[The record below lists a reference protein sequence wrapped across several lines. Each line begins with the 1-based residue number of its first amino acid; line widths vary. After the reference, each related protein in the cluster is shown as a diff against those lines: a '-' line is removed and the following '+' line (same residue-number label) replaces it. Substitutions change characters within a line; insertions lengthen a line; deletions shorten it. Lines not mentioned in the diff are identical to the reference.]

1 MRIKFIRYAEWNAFG
16 GDHVR
21 FVGHYRDLTTDIGQ
35 VYDGMLEELRT
46 NKNLKIVNELN
57 GNVKG
62 RHFKTIIAVRNNI
75 PRDFFGELREISFTI
90 TGSPDDYLIE
100 VHTGS
105 WFSNMMILG
114 TGGAVIGSASS
125 SPGSMIGN
133 TITEGTN
140 TLLDF
145 KFHRIILDRVKELI
159 TNNSKNPMT
168 LLNVDEN

>member
-1 MRIKFIRYAEWNAFG
+1 M
-16 GDHVR
+16 R

-35 VYDGMLEELRT
+35 VYDGMLRELRA
-46 NKNLKIVNELN
+46 NKDLKIVNELN

-114 TGGAVIGSASS
+114 TGGAVIGNTTSG
-125 SPGSMIGN
+125 PGSKIGN

-140 TLLDF
+140 TLLDHE
-145 KFHRIILDRVKELI
+145 FHRKILEQVRDSIIR
-159 TNNSKNPMT
+159 NSKRQMT
-168 LLNVDEN
+168 LQNTDEN